1 MKISIRY
8 PHEILRESRSFNIK
22 CFKSHL
28 NKSALSFLPVRVD
41 NNSFCRNIESSFKN
55 KRALNES
62 KSLLRT
68 IFLHRFRGFYDK
80 EIRLPSFVVRGILDE
95 SVIPVR
101 GNRAWNLDRFDSGL
115 AHRLR
120 RVSRNSACFS
130 RKTRD
135 KDTRGLPLLYLRA

>member
-1 MKISIRY
+1 MRFCQK
-8 PHEILRESRSFNIK
+8 SRPFNIE

-28 NKSALSFLPVRVD
+28 NKSALSVLSFRAD
-41 NNSFCRNIESSFKN
+41 NNSFCKNTESSFKN

-62 KSLLRT
+62 ESPNSLLRT
-68 IFLHRFRGFYDK
+68 IFLRRFRGFYDRG
-80 EIRLPSFVVRGILDE
+80 IRLPSFVVRGILDE
-95 SVIPVR
+95 SVISVR
-101 GNRAWNLDRFDSGL
+101 GNRAWNFDRFDSGL

-120 RVSRNSACFS
+120 RVSRNGACFS